1 MKTLFFLLIFCT
13 IVVICGEGCQKVPEN
28 DRGIVYPEHY
38 YKGNN
43 PLQRS
48 SEPTVGNEK

>member
-1 MKTLFFLLIFCT
+1 MKTLFFLFIMCA
-13 IVVICGEGCQKVPEN
+13 IIVICGVGCQKVPEN

-43 PLQRS
+43 PLQRAS
-48 SEPTVGNEK
+48 DPIIKNEK